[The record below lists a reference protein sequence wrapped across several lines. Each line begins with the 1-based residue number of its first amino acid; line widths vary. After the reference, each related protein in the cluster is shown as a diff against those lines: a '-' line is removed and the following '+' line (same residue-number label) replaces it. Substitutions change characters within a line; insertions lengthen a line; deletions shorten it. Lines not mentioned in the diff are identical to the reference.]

1 MNEKKFLSYLERY
14 SQWLKA
20 HKEKSTEELAEREA
34 HAKEM
39 QKYDKA
45 RLLNMTAD
53 DVYDLLSP
61 LWAMGMWGNKH
72 YKIDNLIETN
82 TIE

>member
-1 MNEKKFLSYLERY
+1 MNEKKYLSYLEQY
-14 SQWLKA
+14 HQWLIAHQEKA
-20 HKEKSTEELAEREA
+20 NDELAEREA

-53 DVYDLLSP
+53 DVYNLLSP
-61 LWAMGMWGNKH
+61 LWAMGMWGS
-72 YKIDNLIETN
+72 T
-82 TIE
+82 TR